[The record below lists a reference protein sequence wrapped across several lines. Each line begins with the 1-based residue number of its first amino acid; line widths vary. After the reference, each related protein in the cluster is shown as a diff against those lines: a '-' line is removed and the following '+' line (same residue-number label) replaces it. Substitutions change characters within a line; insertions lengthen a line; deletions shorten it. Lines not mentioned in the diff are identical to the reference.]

1 MSVSE
6 YFIEHIEL
14 LFMVR
19 DSSKFVKIYFKSHFY
34 IKVTCVLL
42 MTLNAESNDEVVVH
56 LQQLSQVY
64 KSNRTT
70 FCCLFSRL

>member
-19 DSSKFVKIYFKSHFY
+19 DSGKPVKIYFKSNFY
-34 IKVTCVLL
+34 INVTCFLL

-70 FCCLFSRL
+70 LCCLFSRL